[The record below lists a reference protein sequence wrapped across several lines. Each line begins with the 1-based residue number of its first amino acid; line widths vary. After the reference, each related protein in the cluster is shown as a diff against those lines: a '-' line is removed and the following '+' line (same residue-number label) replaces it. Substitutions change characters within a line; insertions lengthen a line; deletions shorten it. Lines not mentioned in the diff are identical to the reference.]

1 MTTKV
6 SPRDPGVIIANN
18 FPESPGELWLITALV
33 GVRCCGLY
41 NDQIT
46 SSLSLRALVVALS
59 MSTELERKTT
69 GGMSQVS
76 FLMILNKEVVAFLPS
91 LHHNVV
97 ASLHHSHRSQAA
109 EVGRVALI
117 YSKLHHHPL
126 CALSTLN

>member
-1 MTTKV
+1 MN
-6 SPRDPGVIIANN
+6 GIASS
-18 FPESPGELWLITALV
+18 FLEQFLQESSEQGRSREPLNAGRSE
-33 GVRCCGLY
+33 
-41 NDQIT
+41 
-46 SSLSLRALVVALS
+46 SSV
-59 MSTELERKTT
+59 ERKTT

-97 ASLHHSHRSQAA
+97 ASLHHSHRSQPA
-109 EVGRVALI
+109 EVRRVALI